1 MLRNS
6 LLRLLSVMTL
16 CALTACSFSNHK
28 DELATSSI
36 TVAAGGSNIPAILQ
50 ILNEGQTANTSEEA
64 LFKAILEDSEVSI
77 PYVKLGE
84 SVQIQ
89 LDKEAPAAYELT
101 DVLLREDGGYKYK
114 MPADK
119 PIVIEFNSGSGS
131 FVLKENISVFLSSNT
146 RDYEPGAII
155 RGFKLTEQGDDGEK
169 REYYFV
175 LRTDAGSVSQN
186 L

>member
-1 MLRNS
+1 MPRMP
-6 LLRLLSVMTL
+6 LLRLLSVLIL
-16 CALTACSFSNHK
+16 CALTACSFPNRK
-28 DELATSSI
+28 DKPDSSSI
-36 TVAAGGSNIPAILQ
+36 TVTAGGSNIPVFLQ
-50 ILNEGQTANTSEEA
+50 TKNDEHTANTSGEVPFRA
-64 LFKAILEDSEVSI
+64 LLEDLKVSI

-89 LDKEAPAAYELT
+89 LEKEGPAIYELR

-114 MPADK
+114 LPDDN
-119 PIVIEFNSGSGS
+119 PIVMEFRSGSGS
-131 FVLKENISVFLSSNT
+131 FVLKENLSAFLSSNT
-146 RDYEPGAII
+146 KDYEPGAII